1 MNEKVLIVD
10 DNAEIC
16 NLLGM
21 YILNPLGLQW
31 TTASDG
37 IRGLEMAMQYQ
48 PDLILLD
55 VNMPRMSGIEML
67 RALRETV
74 CTAPVILI
82 TADSNLSVAV
92 DAFRLGMKD
101 YIAKPFTQEEAT
113 ATIQRVLDQLHLQEE
128 KAKLTQQLIAAE
140 AVRQTTVTLAHRI
153 NNALMVIGG
162 SLHLLQEIA
171 EQEHCP
177 DNAQQLIDAGLHNAH
192 KIAKVLES
200 LQNTV
205 NVQST
210 PYIGNTTMLKMDDE
224 EDAQKRTRTDRHDV

>member
-1 MNEKVLIVD
+1 MNGKVLVVD

-16 NLLGM
+16 TLLGM
-21 YILNPLGLQW
+21 YILEPMGLQW
-31 TTASDG
+31 ATASDG
-37 IRGLEMAMQYQ
+37 IQGLEMALQYQ

-55 VNMPRMSGIEML
+55 INMPRMGGIEML

-101 YIAKPFTQEEAT
+101 YIAKPFTHEEA
-113 ATIQRVLDQLHLQEE
+113 AAAIHRVLEQTRLQEE
-128 KAKLTQQLIAAE
+128 KAKLAQQLIAAE

-171 EQEHCP
+171 DQEHYS
-177 DNAQQLIDAGLHNAH
+177 DNTQQLIRTGLQNAR
-192 KIAKVLES
+192 KIARVLES

-205 NVQST
+205 NVQSVSYT
-210 PYIGNTTMLKMDDE
+210 GNTTMLKTEDDE
-224 EDAQKRTRTDRHDV
+224 QDFRVVV